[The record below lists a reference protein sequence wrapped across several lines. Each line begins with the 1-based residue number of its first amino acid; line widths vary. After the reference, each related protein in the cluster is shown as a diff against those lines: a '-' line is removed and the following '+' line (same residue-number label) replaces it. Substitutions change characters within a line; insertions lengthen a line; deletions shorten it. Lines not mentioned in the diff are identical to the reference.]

1 MSFFSA
7 TALFRSYY
15 SFYGL
20 VQLGTCVLVNC
31 LILHILK
38 TIGYDFRSVSVI
50 VCSSFQVLMTSVF
63 GQLLQDESSAFGD
76 ALYGTNWLDMSLG
89 NKKRVLM
96 LMTGS
101 RRVVHIRAGGTHELN
116 LFLFAKVRVY
126 GCHADWNFK

>member
-1 MSFFSA
+1 MSSFSA
-7 TALFRSYY
+7 IALFRSYY
-15 SFYGL
+15 FLYGL

-31 LILHILK
+31 SILHILK

-50 VCSSFQVLMTSVF
+50 VCSSFQVLMISAF
-63 GQLLQDESSAFGD
+63 GQLLQDEARAFGD

-101 RRVVHIRAGGTHELN
+101 SRVVHIRAGGTHELN
-116 LFLFAKVRVY
+116 LFLFAKVRVC
-126 GCHADWNFK
+126 GWC